1 MAKKTKAKQPTA
13 MQVRWKAGARFS
25 DVPAEKA
32 YAEICKLKDA
42 NDGKVTAED
51 LVTHGQAHPRSV
63 IHKLIGM
70 EDGWDD
76 ASAAHRF
83 RVMRAGTIL
92 RCIEVKYTASQK
104 EPVRAFN
111 VDKSSWKKE
120 DSRYKPYRS
129 TADILQDETARA
141 SLLQS
146 ALNELLAF
154 QRRYRALNELAL
166 IMRDIDQF
174 MDEYHAAKSAT

>member
-1 MAKKTKAKQPTA
+1 MAKKQKSA
-13 MQVRWKAGARFS
+13 MEIRWKGGARFKED

-32 YAEICKLKDA
+32 YAEICKIKDA
-42 NDGKVTAED
+42 NGGQVTAED
-51 LVTHGQAHPRSV
+51 LVTHGQAHPRSAMY
-63 IHKLIGM
+63 KLIGM

-92 RCIEVKYTASQK
+92 RSIEVKYSDEQQ

-111 VDKSSWKKE
+111 VDKSAWKKE

-129 TADILQDETARA
+129 TEDILQDDTARA

-146 ALNELLAF
+146 ALNELLGF

-166 IMRDIDQF
+166 VMRGIDQF
-174 MDEYHAAKSAT
+174 MDEYHAAKAAS